1 MGGAHPK
8 GDAVTADEHAEPP
21 QSSGPA
27 APNAPSERP
36 HPPRASSMRDVAA
49 LAGVSHQTVSRV
61 INGHAS
67 LRDATRDR
75 VQRAM
80 DELNY
85 RPNRA
90 ARALVTA
97 RSRTIGVLSTSA
109 AALYG
114 PVSSINAIQDAGRE
128 AGYYIAVAQLADLT
142 PAGIEAGLDHLLA
155 QAVEGIIVIAPQEA
169 VLEQIAAAR
178 LGVPYI
184 TLQSGTASIDREL
197 SVDQVAG
204 ARAATRHL
212 VELGHRTI
220 AHLAGPQAWF
230 EAQARRAGYEEE
242 LAAAGLPVPVVPHG
256 DWTAE
261 FGYRAGLQLL
271 ADRSLTAVFAS
282 NDQMALGVYHAA
294 HELERRIPEDLS
306 VIGFDD
312 IPEAAHFW
320 PPLTTVL
327 QDFTALGRGSVER
340 LVAEIEGGAEPSA
353 ASILPDLVVRAST
366 APPR

>member
-1 MGGAHPK
+1 MAADAH
-8 GDAVTADEHAEPP
+8 AD
-21 QSSGPA
+21 
-27 APNAPSERP
+27 RP
-36 HPPRASSMRDVAA
+36 HPPRAASMRDVAA

-61 INGHAS
+61 LNGHES
-67 LRDATRDR
+67 IRDATRER

-114 PVSSINAIQDAGRE
+114 PVSSINAIQDAGRA

-142 PAGIEAGLDHLLA
+142 PAGIEAGIDHLLA
-155 QAVEGIIVIAPQEA
+155 QAVEGIIVIAPQEV
-169 VLEQIAAAR
+169 VLEQVAAAR
-178 LGVPYI
+178 IGVPYI

-212 VELGHRTI
+212 IDLGHHTI
-220 AHLAGPQAWF
+220 AHLAGPLEWF
-230 EAQARRAGYEEE
+230 EAQARRAGYEQE
-242 LAAAGLPVPVVPHG
+242 LAAAGLPIPVVPHG

-261 FGYRAGLQLL
+261 FGYRASLQLL
-271 ADRSLTAVFAS
+271 ADRNVTAVFTS

-294 HELERRIPEDLS
+294 HELGRSIPGDLS
-306 VIGFDD
+306 VVGFDD
-312 IPEAAHFW
+312 IPEAAHYW

-340 LVAEIEGGAEPSA
+340 LVAEIEGGAEA
-353 ASILPDLVVRAST
+353 TGTSIQPDLVVRAST
-366 APPR
+366 AAPR